1 MPKPITVER
10 GLEISILLT
19 AIGVVLFVDGLSDAM
34 GWWVSLGGWGF
45 WSGGLGIVLV
55 LVGSI
60 WFGTIAKLRAKFE
73 RMIVE
78 KSRAGFIRNLDELE
92 YTAWRLPSKYDERV
106 FEKKK
111 DMGVK

>member
-1 MPKPITVER
+1 MPKPTTVER
-10 GLEISILLT
+10 GLELSILLT
-19 AIGVVLFVDGLSDAM
+19 VVGIVLFVDGLSDAM

-45 WSGGLGIVLV
+45 WSGGVGIILI

-60 WFGTIAKLRAKFE
+60 WLGTVLMLRKKFNVL
-73 RMIVE
+73 IVE
-78 KSRAGFIRNLDELE
+78 NSRAAFVRALDELE
-92 YTAWRLPSKYDERV
+92 YTAWRLPSKYDTMV